1 MIGDMKEKK
10 ISEDEM
16 TEERRKKLL
25 ELERQLGRHNDTKKE
40 KLEKDHRLIK
50 YFLIATNM
58 MYTLA
63 GPIIFMLGFYIL
75 LKRFVFG
82 EEKPLLLVIFLFIG
96 AFTGYWSLIKQITNI
111 NK

>member
-1 MIGDMKEKK
+1 MKEKNT
-10 ISEDEM
+10 SEDKM

-25 ELERQLGRHNDTKKE
+25 ELERQLGRHDDIKKE

-50 YFLIATNM
+50 YFLVASNM

-63 GPIIFMLGFYIL
+63 GPIIFMLGFYII
-75 LKRFVFG
+75 LKKFVFR
-82 EEKPLLLVIFLFIG
+82 EEKPLLLVIFLFVG
-96 AFTGYWSLIKQITNI
+96 AFTGYWSLVKQITNI

>member
-1 MIGDMKEKK
+1 MKEKK

-63 GPIIFMLGFYIL
+63 GPIIFMLGFLYSVEEICVWRREAFITCNFPIHRSLYRIL
-75 LKRFVFG
+75 VSYQ
-82 EEKPLLLVIFLFIG
+82 
-96 AFTGYWSLIKQITNI
+96 ADN
-111 NK
+111 

>member
-1 MIGDMKEKK
+1 MKEKK

-75 LKRFVFG
+75 LKRFVFA

-96 AFTGYWSLIKQITNI
+96 AFTGYWSLVKQITNI